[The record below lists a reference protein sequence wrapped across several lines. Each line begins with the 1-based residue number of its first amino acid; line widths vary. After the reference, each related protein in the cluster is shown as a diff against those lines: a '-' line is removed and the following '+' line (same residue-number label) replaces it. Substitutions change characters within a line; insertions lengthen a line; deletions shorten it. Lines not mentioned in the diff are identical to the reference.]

1 MVYFISKEHYF
12 DFTDITK
19 RIMEIYPIEVK
30 QADIYNLKIK
40 KEQIYVYV
48 YVIYFAVHL
57 KLAQLSKPT
66 RF

>member
-1 MVYFISKEHYF
+1 
-12 DFTDITK
+12 
-19 RIMEIYPIEVK
+19 MEIYPSEVK

-40 KEQIYVYV
+40 KERIYVYV

-66 RF
+66 RFW